1 MGTMDGFLRLQRER
15 YGTVTPE
22 QTVPVGNGTLM
33 WVTRWGVYVD
43 ESVYPVGIYDDESSA
58 EFVADDWAEHGYSG
72 RVSVRPFRLGEF
84 LAETKEVM

>member
-1 MGTMDGFLRLQRER
+1 MSTMDDFLGRQRER
-15 YGTVTPE
+15 YGTVTPS

-58 EFVADDWAEHGYSG
+58 DFVADDWAEHGYAG

-84 LAETKEVM
+84 LAESENG